1 MVTKMENNYQKV
13 KIKIRKP
20 GITYETL
27 WVRCLSANT
36 GEINNIPIFTKRF
49 KYGDVV
55 EYDSKTF
62 EVKKL
67 ISNGGYTK
75 TKFAKYEGDP
85 EPTIEKLMDDGY
97 IVELWQGLL
106 AVTKA
111 KSYL

>member
-1 MVTKMENNYQKV
+1 METNYQKV

-27 WVRCLSANT
+27 WVRCLSENT
-36 GEINNIPIFTKRF
+36 GVINNIPIFTKRF

-55 EYDSKTF
+55 EFDPETF

-67 ISNGGYTK
+67 ISDGGHAT
-75 TKFAKYEGDP
+75 TKFVKYEGDP
-85 EPTIEKLMDDGY
+85 EPIIEKLKNDGY